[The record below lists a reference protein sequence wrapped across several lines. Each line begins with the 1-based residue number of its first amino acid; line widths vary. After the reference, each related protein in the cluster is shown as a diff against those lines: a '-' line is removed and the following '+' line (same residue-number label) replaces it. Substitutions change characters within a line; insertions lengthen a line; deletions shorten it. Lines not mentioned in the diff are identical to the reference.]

1 MIQGTASAVG
11 KSLLSAALCRIFLQD
26 GRNPVPF
33 KAQNMSSYSC
43 CTDHGEEMSC
53 AQALQARAAGRRP
66 DARMNPVLLKPCS
79 DIGSEVVVLGRNI
92 GHMNATEYLRYKRI
106 AWQSVTRAYDSLAAE
121 AGIMVIE
128 GAGSP
133 AEINLK
139 AHDIVNMAMARHAR
153 AKVLLVG
160 DIDRGGVFAALIG
173 TWELLEPEER
183 AFVVGFV
190 LNKFRGDA
198 SLLGPALEEISVR
211 TGCPFLGVL
220 PWLPALDLPEEDSAG
235 ASHIPS
241 PDYTADKDFDQ
252 ALDHLAASVRQHLD
266 MEYIYRTLG
275 DITNP
280 ASL

>member
-26 GRNPVPF
+26 GLVPVPF
-33 KAQNMSSYSC
+33 KAQNMSSYFY
-43 CTDHGEEMSC
+43 CTECGEEMSC

-79 DIGSEVVVLGRNI
+79 DTGSEVVVLGRSV
-92 GHMNATEYLRYKRI
+92 GHMNVAEYLGYKRTV
-106 AWQSVTRAYDSLAAE
+106 WQSVILAYDSLSAE

-139 AHDIVNMAMARHAR
+139 EHDIVNMAMARHAR

-160 DIDRGGVFAALIG
+160 DIDRGGVFAALLG
-173 TWELLEPEER
+173 TWELLESEER
-183 AFVVGFV
+183 AFVTGFV

-198 SLLGPALEEISVR
+198 SLLGPALDEISTR

-220 PWLPALDLPEEDSAG
+220 PWLPALGLPEEDSAG
-235 ASHIPS
+235 ISQNPS
-241 PDYTADKDFDQ
+241 PAYAADKDFDH
-252 ALDHLAASVRQHLD
+252 ALIRLAASVRRHLD
-266 MEYIYRTLG
+266 MEHIYRALG
-275 DITNP
+275 GITNP
-280 ASL
+280 ALP

>member
-1 MIQGTASAVG
+1 MIQGTASSVG

-26 GRNPVPF
+26 GLHPVPF

-43 CTDHGEEMSC
+43 RTERGEEMSS

-79 DIGSEVVVLGRNI
+79 DTGAELVVLGGSI
-92 GHMNATEYLRYKRI
+92 GHMHVAEYLRYKQT
-106 AWQSVTRAYDSLAAE
+106 AWQQVIRAYDSLAAE

-139 AHDIVNMAMARHAR
+139 SHDIVNMAMARYAR
-153 AKVLLVG
+153 AKVLVVG
-160 DIDRGGVFAALIG
+160 DIDRGGVFAALLG

-183 AFVVGFV
+183 ALVAGFV

-198 SLLGPALEEISVR
+198 GLLAPALEEISAR
-211 TGCPFLGVL
+211 TNRPFLGVL

-235 ASHIPS
+235 AARYGGTP
-241 PDYTADKDFDQ
+241 PAYTSEKNFDP
-252 ALDHLAASVRQHLD
+252 ALNRLAASVREHMD
-266 MEYIYRTLG
+266 MEHIYRL
-275 DITNP
+275 
-280 ASL
+280 LEVE